1 MKSPQSKSNRKRGK
15 GTRPSWHHHGPPLSG
30 HDHRS
35 TMDIYLGWLYI
46 GLCKLSWIE
55 TERQDSQEWRPYA
68 MTFFISLSLS
78 YPSLYLLNWYTV
90 FQNVLY
96 NLPLHL
102 FPFQCHCTVSIIGFC
117 SLNYNTF
124 SMVLYE
130 GTKSILLFFSGSP
143 LLRAISLQSDQ
154 RSNCL
159 IFSYFIFHVF
169 LLVLAE
175 PEVDVH
181 FPKPFALYNG
191 RDLMAN
197 VLP

>member
-1 MKSPQSKSNRKRGK
+1 M
-15 GTRPSWHHHGPPLSG
+15 TPSWSSLIRSWSQVNNGYISWMIIYWPLQTELDRDG
-30 HDHRS
+30 ATRL
-35 TMDIYLGWLYI
+35 TRVKTICNDIFHLT
-46 GLCKLSWIE
+46 LSVV
-55 TERQDSQEWRPYA
+55 S
-68 MTFFISLSLS
+68 FSLL
-78 YPSLYLLNWYTV
+78 
-90 FQNVLY
+90 FHNVLY
-96 NLPLHL
+96 NVPLHL